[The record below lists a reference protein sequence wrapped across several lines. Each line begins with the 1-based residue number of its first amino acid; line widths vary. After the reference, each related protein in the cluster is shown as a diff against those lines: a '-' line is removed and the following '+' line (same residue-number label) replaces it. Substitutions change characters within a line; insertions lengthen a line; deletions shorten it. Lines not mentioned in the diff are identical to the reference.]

1 EYLPVNFLERLGK
14 VGTPVV
20 VTFMAF
26 PALAVA
32 MQFSI
37 KKGVLTFAVAAL
49 VRQLA
54 VFVNEQE
61 LLTIGDNV
69 LSLNQEGMALIVGMI
84 FLFAYAMREKAEEGS
99 SVDLAS
105 VFSEKV
111 LRIRNN
117 VVYFMFTGALIAGAT
132 NVLLMAGHTSSLNLR
147 RDGARADAG
156 STAEAR
162 AIRFIPLVASPS
174 IATGVYSPVR
184 FTLLCVVGWFPPNDW
199 LAL

>member
-1 EYLPVNFLERLGK
+1 
-14 VGTPVV
+14 PVV

-69 LSLNQEGMALIVGMI
+69 ISLNQEGMALIVGMI

-111 LRIRNN
+111 LRIRKN
-117 VVYFMFTGALIAGAT
+117 VVYFMVIGALIAGAT
-132 NVLLMAGHTSSLNLR
+132 NLLL
-147 RDGARADAG
+147 
-156 STAEAR
+156 
-162 AIRFIPLVASPS
+162 
-174 IATGVYSPVR
+174 
-184 FTLLCVVGWFPPNDW
+184 
-199 LAL
+199 